1 MKKEARG
8 WWYQPGSRGIPWGPV
23 EWEEPLPPPPSLK
36 VYRGA
41 GVSGE
46 LHLRIGASRVRH
58 QGPIIT
64 GAVM

>member
-1 MKKEARG
+1 MVPAREQRDTMG
-8 WWYQPGSRGIPWGPV
+8 TCGVGRTPA
-23 EWEEPLPPPPSLK
+23 PPSLK
-36 VYRGA
+36 LYRGA

-46 LHLRIGASRVRH
+46 LHLRIGVSRVRH